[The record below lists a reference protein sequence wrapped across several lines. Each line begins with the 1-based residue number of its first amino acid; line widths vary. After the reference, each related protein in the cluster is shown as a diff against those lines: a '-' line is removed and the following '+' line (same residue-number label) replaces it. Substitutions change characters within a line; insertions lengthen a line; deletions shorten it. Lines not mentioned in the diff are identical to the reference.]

1 MPALQTPPAT
11 PGGLILSSDIR
22 SALGAD
28 FRLRRQ
34 AESGRFH
41 RVSRGVYF
49 DARNWAELNVDQ
61 RYALRV
67 RGAALERRGT
77 VALSH
82 HSAAVLWGLPIL
94 VPWPAEVHFI
104 TDRAAG
110 GRSNPGIRRHTL
122 GLTGEDVTEID
133 GLLLTTVNR
142 TVVDLAA
149 TIDLKSG
156 VAVVDRALLVDRRG
170 RYAPLTTK
178 AELRATWERML
189 PFRGSTRARAI
200 IEFGTHLS
208 GSPLESGSR
217 VNIALSGF
225 PEPELQ
231 HPFSIEGSSYET
243 DFYWRDFDAVGEADG
258 RGKYFDPRMLA
269 GKSTGEAIFLEKERE
284 DAIRRE
290 VKLFTR
296 WNASIGLNQ
305 AHLRSRLVNMGLPTG
320 RRRLRA
326 S

>member
-11 PGGLILSSDIR
+11 PVGLILSTDIS

-34 AESGRFH
+34 ADRGRFH

-49 DARNWAELNVDQ
+49 DARKWAELTIDQ

-67 RGAALERRGT
+67 RGAALERHGT

-94 VPWPAEVHFI
+94 VPWPDEVHFI
-104 TDRAAG
+104 TDRTAG
-110 GRSNPGIRRHTL
+110 GRSNPGIRRHAL
-122 GLTGEDVTEID
+122 GVGSEDVTQID
-133 GLLLTTVNR
+133 GLLLTTVSR

-149 TIDLKSG
+149 TLDIKSG
-156 VAVVDRALLVDRRG
+156 VAVVDRALFVDRRG
-170 RYAPLTTK
+170 RYAPLTTT
-178 AELRATWERML
+178 AELMATWERML

-225 PEPELQ
+225 PQPALQ
-231 HPFSIEGSSYET
+231 HPFCIEGSYYET
-243 DFYWRDFDAVGEADG
+243 DFYWLDFNAVGEADG
-258 RGKYFDPRMLA
+258 RGKYFDPRMLG
-269 GKSTGEAIFLEKERE
+269 GKSTAEAVLLEKERE

-296 WNASIGLNQ
+296 WNASIGLSQ
-305 AHLRSRLVNMGLPTG
+305 ARLRSRLVQLGLPAGTP
-320 RRRLRA
+320 RLRLK
-326 S
+326 